1 MRERNRKSESPLAEP
16 CKIYQTTSDVTEKL
30 AEFDLAIAELQDV
43 IRHIALTI
51 NSQTPDHP
59 SWGTGIT
66 VASEAIFA
74 LRGRL
79 KEKGWSRE
87 EERGFALTAH
97 PHNRIAINIAKG
109 DEGTGDS
116 LASVSTV
123 SDKGICTEHAISENQ
138 LALRLPVPDPVTVV
152 NRPTWYLIY
161 CKKSDGIH
169 AEFSLPIGLSAEK
182 HISVWRERIILPIT
196 KEDSEIGL
204 TAGFDD
210 GGFEVPVRR
219 KSS

>member
-1 MRERNRKSESPLAEP
+1 MGEP
-16 CKIYQTTSDVTEKL
+16 CKIYQRTSDVAGKL
-30 AEFDLAIAELQDV
+30 SELDLTIAELLDV
-43 IRHIALTI
+43 VRHIALTI

-79 KEKGWSRE
+79 KEKRWSRE

-97 PHNRIAINIAKG
+97 PDNRFAINIAKG
-109 DEGTGDS
+109 DEGTGDPVAS
-116 LASVSTV
+116 LATV
-123 SDKGICTEHAISENQ
+123 SDKGICTENAIAGNQ
-138 LALRLPVPDPVTVV
+138 LALRLPVPDPVVV
-152 NRPTWYLIY
+152 VVRPTWYLIY

-169 AEFSLPIGLSAEK
+169 AELSLPIGLSAEK

-196 KEDSEIGL
+196 KEDSGPDL

-210 GGFEVPVRR
+210 GGFDVPVRR
-219 KSS
+219 KST

>member
-1 MRERNRKSESPLAEP
+1 MSLP
-16 CKIYQTTSDVTEKL
+16 CKIYQTETEVASRL
-30 AEFDLAIAELQDV
+30 DAFGLTVSELQDV
-43 IRHIALTI
+43 VRHIALTM

-97 PHNRIAINIAKG
+97 PNNLIAINAAKG
-109 DEGTGDS
+109 DQGTGDGE
-116 LASVSTV
+116 ASVSTV
-123 SDKGICTEHAISENQ
+123 SDKGICTEMAISGNQ
-138 LALRLPVPDPVTVV
+138 LALKLPIPDPVALVS
-152 NRPTWYLIY
+152 RPTWYLLY
-161 CKKSDGIH
+161 CRKTDGIH
-169 AEFSLPIGLSAEK
+169 AEFSLPVGLSAEK
-182 HISVWRERIILPIT
+182 HISIWRERIILPIT
-196 KEDSEIGL
+196 REDSELGL

-210 GGFEVPVRR
+210 GGFEVSVRR
-219 KSS
+219 RGA